1 MVTESKRTMWQEI
14 QYGGS
19 PIVDMHAHP
28 SLKVSLFRRVFT
40 RAKAASRAFN
50 PLLFRTN
57 FKKLEEGGVDVL
69 VSSIYAPEK
78 QMVADCP
85 YLKLLGLVM
94 PRTYRKVF
102 SGSYFGVTMEM
113 LGKLEGQVWGSPVAA
128 VAKSYA
134 ALEAILN
141 QGAGQQ
147 IAIVHSV
154 EGGHSLDGKLEN
166 LATLQ
171 ERGVAMLTLAH
182 FYPNE
187 AVHCVYPYPAY
198 VQKLGCFK
206 DRHDLTLGLT
216 DFGMQ
221 VVEKMVDLGMVL
233 DISHCTPVARRQI
246 YEIVGKRAPLVASHV
261 GAYEIN
267 PSPYNLQDWEVEQIA
282 EGGGLVCVIFMNYWL
297 MPQEGKMGLN
307 FIART
312 IEHLVKVGGIEH
324 VGIGTDFDGFTDT
337 PEDVKDAAELP
348 VVTRR
353 LLGDGYGQEDVEK
366 ILGRNALRV
375 LKEGWRV

>member
-1 MVTESKRTMWQEI
+1 MTGSTQPSWEEI

-57 FKKLEEGGVDVL
+57 FTKLEQGGVDVL
-69 VSSIYAPEK
+69 VSSIYAPER
-78 QMVADCP
+78 QIVEDCK
-85 YLKLLGLVM
+85 YLKLLRLLM
-94 PRTYRKVF
+94 PVTYRNLF
-102 SGSYFGVTMEM
+102 SNGYFGVTIGM
-113 LGKLEGQVWGSPVAA
+113 LNKLEGQIWDSPKAA
-128 VAKSYA
+128 VAKSNE

-141 QGAGQQ
+141 QGGSRQ
-147 IAIVHSV
+147 IAIVQSV
-154 EGGHSLDGKLEN
+154 EGGHSLDGRLEN
-166 LATLQ
+166 LGALHQ
-171 ERGVAMLTLAH
+171 RGVAMLTLAH

-187 AVHCVYPYPAY
+187 AVHCVYPYPAFA
-198 VQKLGCFK
+198 QKLGCFK

-216 DFGMQ
+216 DFGVQ
-221 VVEKMVDLGMVL
+221 VVEKMVELGMIL

-246 YEIVGKRAPLVASHV
+246 YEIVGTRMPLVASHV

-267 PSPYNLQDWEVEQIA
+267 PSPYNLQDWEIKRIA

-297 MPQEGKMGLN
+297 MPHAGGMGLN
-307 FIART
+307 YIART

-337 PEDVKDAAELP
+337 PEDVKDASQLP

-353 LLGDGYGQEDVEK
+353 LLGDGYAREDIEK
-366 ILGRNALRV
+366 IWGKNALRV
-375 LKEGWRV
+375 LREGWRM

>member
-1 MVTESKRTMWQEI
+1 MTGSTQPSWEEI

-57 FKKLEEGGVDVL
+57 FTKLEQGGVDVL
-69 VSSIYAPEK
+69 VSSIYAPER
-78 QMVADCP
+78 QIVEDCK
-85 YLKLLGLVM
+85 YLKLLRLLM
-94 PRTYRKVF
+94 PVTYRNLF
-102 SGSYFGVTMEM
+102 SNGYFGVTIGM
-113 LGKLEGQVWGSPVAA
+113 LNKLEGQIWDSPKAA
-128 VAKSYA
+128 VAKSYE

-141 QGAGQQ
+141 QGESRQ
-147 IAIVHSV
+147 IAVVQSV
-154 EGGHSLDGKLEN
+154 EGGHSLDGRLEN
-166 LATLQ
+166 LGALHQ
-171 ERGVAMLTLAH
+171 RGVAMLTLAH

-187 AVHCVYPYPAY
+187 AVHCVYPYPAFA
-198 VQKLGCFK
+198 QKLGCFK

-216 DFGMQ
+216 DFGVQ
-221 VVEKMVDLGMVL
+221 VVEKMVELGMIL

-246 YEIVGKRAPLVASHV
+246 YEIVGTRMPLVASHV

-267 PSPYNLQDWEVEQIA
+267 PSPYNLQDWEIKRIA

-297 MPQEGKMGLN
+297 MPHAGGMGLN
-307 FIART
+307 YIART

-337 PEDVKDAAELP
+337 PEDVKDASQLP

-353 LLGDGYGQEDVEK
+353 LLGDGYAREDIEK
-366 ILGRNALRV
+366 IWGKNALRV
-375 LKEGWRV
+375 LREGWRM